1 MAANLEVKNYLLNR
15 GINEETIKT
24 FQIGFAPKG
33 WDNLST
39 FFKKNLDPELQ
50 KVDAG
55 LFKISEKIISFMTFS
70 EIELFFL
77 SNLIEIKL
85 LDLVEE

>member
-1 MAANLEVKNYLLNR
+1 MYKDGSQSEVKNYLLNR

-50 KVDAG
+50 KVDGAIPKYF
-55 LFKISEKIISFMTFS
+55 LVMIINFH
-70 EIELFFL
+70 L
-77 SNLIEIKL
+77 SGKNPM
-85 LDLVEE
+85 